1 MEEIKTGLENK
12 AEELDNSIKDN
23 IFFLNFWMEYTETPE
38 HHKKTT
44 LRIMDKEGE
53 QSQVISRQKQSN
65 IKSWKENLSDK
76 ILQ

>member
-1 MEEIKTGLENK
+1 
-12 AEELDNSIKDN
+12 
-23 IFFLNFWMEYTETPE
+23 MEYTETPE

>member
-23 IFFLNFWMEYTETPE
+23 IFFKLLNGIHRNSRTPQ
-38 HHKKTT
+38 KKTT